1 MHSDSQYQTDKT
13 SSFDDFKNV
22 SLRFITFLCIVLAAI
37 ISSNYLYFVLTG
49 QINVKFNLVSTI
61 ISILIHVFLFLVSLV
76 LLQNIKD
83 IRKLIQ
89 KTDWKMWRY
98 KGKYRFA
105 FSVAFRFLSYAIVLL
120 AISNYIMTLFNDYD
134 VSSDGATILNILLPA
149 FLAGLSIAVN
159 AWNIKMEER
168 NTLRNK
174 LFSTRLY

>member
-1 MHSDSQYQTDKT
+1 MDADLQYQTDKT

-22 SLRFITFLCIVLAAI
+22 SFRFITILCIALAAI
-37 ISSNYLYFVLTG
+37 ISSNYLYLVFTG
-49 QINVKFNLVSTI
+49 QIDVKFNLVSTI
-61 ISILIHVFLFLVSLV
+61 ISVLIHLFFFLVSLV

-120 AISNYIMTLFNDYD
+120 AIINYIITLFNEYNI
-134 VSSDGATILNILLPA
+134 SSDGTAILNILLPS
-149 FLAGLSIAVN
+149 FLIGLSVAIN
-159 AWNIKMEER
+159 AWNIKMEEK
-168 NTLRNK
+168 NTLREK
-174 LFSTRLY
+174 LFSTRLH

>member
-1 MHSDSQYQTDKT
+1 
-13 SSFDDFKNV
+13 
-22 SLRFITFLCIVLAAI
+22 
-37 ISSNYLYFVLTG
+37 
-49 QINVKFNLVSTI
+49 
-61 ISILIHVFLFLVSLV
+61 
-76 LLQNIKD
+76 
-83 IRKLIQ
+83 
-89 KTDWKMWRY
+89 MWRY